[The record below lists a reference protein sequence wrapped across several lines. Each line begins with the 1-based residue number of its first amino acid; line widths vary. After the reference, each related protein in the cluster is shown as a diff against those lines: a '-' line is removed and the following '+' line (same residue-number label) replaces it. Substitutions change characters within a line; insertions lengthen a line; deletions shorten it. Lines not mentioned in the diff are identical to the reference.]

1 MSNVFEALND
11 GLRRFVDFK
20 GRSNRL
26 QYVSFLLFYILVDLF
41 LTLVNPNSVTI
52 NQFVMAMLFVPLIA
66 VEIRRSHD
74 VGRSG
79 WWILVPFYSLYLMFA
94 KTKPEEPTDTN
105 SL

>member
-1 MSNVFEALND
+1 MIEALND
-11 GLRRFVDFK
+11 GLRRFADFK
-20 GRSNRL
+20 GRSNRQ
-26 QYVSFLLFYILVDLF
+26 QYVSFLLFYVLVDLF
-41 LTLVNPNSVTI
+41 LALVSPNATTLNEI
-52 NQFVMAMLFVPLIA
+52 VMALLFVPLIA

-94 KTKPEEPTDTN
+94 KTKLDQPENPDDQN